1 MNRDSLKPA
10 LTYQDQI
17 SRLLS
22 RGLIINDISYAEK
35 ALQCTN
41 YYRLSAYSIGL
52 INENNQFLDGVTIEQ
67 LYNLYLFDEELR
79 HFLFAI
85 IEPIEIRLRSEV
97 AYYLGT
103 NFGNV
108 AHLDVNLSND
118 PKNHLIFMEQYYRS
132 LAKSFSTDFVTHNVK
147 KYGELP
153 VWAAVELI
161 TFGTISKYFGNLKKD
176 IQKDISRQFNSD
188 IDKLPSWFE
197 SLTEIRNI
205 CAHSGR
211 IYNRN
216 FKKNPKLFPGDDSSF
231 SENIRNKLFPRL
243 IIIKKIYR
251 GKGKYI
257 SFYSNLS
264 NLIKQYQSVI
274 NLNHLGFPEYWRTT
288 LDKVSP
294 ETSLREEHEYTEP
307 LLHMTFDD

>member
-1 MNRDSLKPA
+1 MNRDNLKPA

-35 ALQCTN
+35 ALQFTN

-52 INENNQFLDGVTIEQ
+52 INENNQFRDGVTIEQ

-79 HFLFAI
+79 HLLFAI

-103 NFGNV
+103 NYGNV
-108 AHLDVNLSND
+108 AHLDVNLSSN
-118 PKNHLIFMEQYYRS
+118 PQNHLSFMEEYYRS
-132 LAKSFSTDFVTHNVK
+132 LAKSFSTGCVTHNVK

-153 VWAAVELI
+153 VWAAVELL
-161 TFGTISKYFGNLKKD
+161 TFGTISRYFTNLKKN
-176 IQKDISRQFNSD
+176 IKEDISRQFNSD
-188 IDKLPSWFE
+188 IKRLPGWFE

-216 FKKNPKLFPGDDSSF
+216 LVITPQLFQGEDSGF
-231 SENIRNKLFPRL
+231 TENIRRKLFPRL
-243 IIIKKIYR
+243 IIIKKIYS

-257 SFYSNLS
+257 SFFNQLS
-264 NLIKQYQSVI
+264 NLINQYESVI
-274 NLNHLGFPEYWRTT
+274 SLTHLGFPEYWRTK

-294 ETSLREEHEYTEP
+294 ETYLREDHKHTES
-307 LLHMTFDD
+307 LQRMTFDD